1 MGLTTFEE
9 KRRKFLPKVPRAFG
23 QPTTYLKGYP
33 TEDGEP
39 MSATEFHGRQI
50 SILQQSTKRLFQSG

>member
-1 MGLTTFEE
+1 MDLTTFEE
-9 KRRKFLPKVPRAFG
+9 KRRKFLPNMPRAFG
-23 QPTTYLKGYP
+23 QPTVYLKGYP

-50 SILQQSTKRLFQSG
+50 SILSGN